1 MRIAHWLSMI
11 NLQTKFVET
20 CGMEMKKKRI
30 RAHCVARLTRLVQQG
45 KMSPNNMALLTQK
58 LYELGAND
66 SN

>member
-1 MRIAHWLSMI
+1 
-11 NLQTKFVET
+11 
-20 CGMEMKKKRI
+20 MEMKKKRI